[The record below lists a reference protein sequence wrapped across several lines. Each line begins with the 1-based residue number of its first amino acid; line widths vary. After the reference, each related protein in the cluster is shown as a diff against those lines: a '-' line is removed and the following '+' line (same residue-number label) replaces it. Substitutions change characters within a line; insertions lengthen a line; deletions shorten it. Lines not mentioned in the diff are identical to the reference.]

1 MNSKAHTTMPVENLQ
16 KYVMLNINI
25 ETFSHLSTPKGSMMV
40 KGYIRDVEDQTKKS
54 SICVN
59 KMIFSQS

>member
-1 MNSKAHTTMPVENLQ
+1 MPVENLQ